1 MRQSFLSISK
11 LSEKPYAII
20 IGYPKATKKQVE
32 LRIAQMKKLGINSI
46 SFQGDLKLG
55 SINVLGK
62 GYVGIVVLAKKQ
74 KKKVAVKIRRTDSQR
89 KEMQSEAKLLKIAN
103 SVGVGPCLID
113 SSKNLMI
120 MEYLD
125 GKKIGMWIKE
135 LKGKGSVSKLKSIIR
150 KTLED
155 CYNLDRIGL
164 DHGELSSIAKHV
176 IIGKSKT
183 TIIDFESASTK
194 RRASNVTSATQ
205 GVFIGSGISKSV
217 RKIYKI
223 ESKEL
228 NMRKISTQS
237 DEQVIE
243 VLTDVKGIG
252 RWTAEMFLIFSLGRL
267 DILPVGDLGLK
278 KGIQSMY
285 SLKELPEKE
294 QIEQL
299 AESWKPYRTVA
310 TWYLWKSL
318 EKFDTIG

>member
-1 MRQSFLSISK
+1 MIDKKAFKFLKKDPKFAKIIMQVGDYNVKITKNRYQSLVESIISQQLSGSAANSIIKKFRKLYKSKFPKPRDVIKTSDSK
-11 LSEKPYAII
+11 LRTTGLSK
-20 IGYPKATKKQVE
+20 
-32 LRIAQMKKLGINSI
+32 MK
-46 SFQGDLKLG
+46 
-55 SINVLGK
+55 
-62 GYVGIVVLAKKQ
+62 IV
-74 KKKVAVKIRRTDSQR
+74 
-89 KEMQSEAKLLKIAN
+89 
-103 SVGVGPCLID
+103 
-113 SSKNLMI
+113 
-120 MEYLD
+120 Y
-125 GKKIGMWIKE
+125 IKE
-135 LKGKGSVSKLKSIIR
+135 LSK
-150 KTLED
+150 
-155 CYNLDRIGL
+155 
-164 DHGELSSIAKHV
+164 
-176 IIGKSKT
+176 
-183 TIIDFESASTK
+183 
-194 RRASNVTSATQ
+194 
-205 GVFIGSGISKSV
+205 
-217 RKIYKI
+217 KI

-318 EKFDTIG
+318 QKFDTIG

>member
-11 LSEKPYAII
+11 LSEKPYAVI

-32 LRIAQMKKLGINSI
+32 TRISQMKKLGINSI
-46 SFQGDLKLG
+46 SFHGDMKLG

-74 KKKVAVKIRRTDSQR
+74 KKNVAVKIRRTDSQR

-103 SVGVGPCLID
+103 SVGVGPRLID

-194 RRASNVTSATQ
+194 RRASNVTSSTQ
-205 GVFIGSGISKSV
+205 GIFIGSGISKSI
-217 RKIYKI
+217 RKIYNI
-223 ESKEL
+223 PSKDK
-228 NMRKISTQS
+228 M
-237 DEQVIE
+237 IE
-243 VLTDVKGIG
+243 VLRNYKHNPTRENFDK
-252 RWTAEMFLIFSLGRL
+252 L
-267 DILPVGDLGLK
+267 LK
-278 KGIQSMY
+278 V
-285 SLKELPEKE
+285 LKL
-294 QIEQL
+294 
-299 AESWKPYRTVA
+299 
-310 TWYLWKSL
+310 
-318 EKFDTIG
+318 